1 MAELHTDPV
10 ITPHVIS
17 LISPPLPHRPL
28 KVYEDSRWR
37 DSTHHTGDES
47 RTEPAGGE
55 DKTQTQSTLF
65 ISQLTRKTFFSPGLT
80 SSA

>member
-10 ITPHVIS
+10 ITPHVIPS
-17 LISPPLPHRPL
+17 SPLLHRPL
-28 KVYEDSRWR
+28 EVYEDSRWR

-65 ISQLTRKTFFSPGLT
+65 ISQLTRKTFF
-80 SSA
+80 